1 MEVWLALIIFII
13 LDNLLTTMVKFR
25 VLFVDIIEV

>member
-1 MEVWLALIIFII
+1 MEVWLALIIFFI
-13 LDNLLTTMVKFR
+13 LDNLLTTIVKFR